1 MLEAGFITAIGVI
14 WLLSWMNLKRVAGYG
29 FAWDIIITF
38 VLTWLFVGTYAG
50 MVTGMF
56 AAAIVS
62 VFLRVIRKVAG
73 AERLHL
79 QRKDDDIL
87 PRAEWR
93 KVD

>member
-1 MLEAGFITAIGVI
+1 MLEAGVITAIGVI

-38 VLTWLFVGTYAG
+38 VLTWIFIGTYAG

-62 VFLRVIRKVAG
+62 VFLRMIRKVAG
-73 AERLHL
+73 AERVVLE
-79 QRKDDDIL
+79 RKDDEIL
-87 PRAEWR
+87 PRAKWKEI
-93 KVD
+93 K